1 MAGDPFK
8 EAFDATGKWLHRH
21 QRGFG
26 LVLTIGSLVVAI
38 PILLVLLV
46 PTILG
51 WLAPPL
57 DLKTDLY
64 SVNQPIAFTFVDAAG
79 ETVGHRG
86 ALVGERLKLEQMP
99 DYLPAAFIAVE
110 DRRFYSHNGID
121 IRGLIRATIT
131 NFRAGHVVAGGS
143 TITQQTAKIIYTS
156 QERTFSRKLAELAD
170 AASLEKSLSKKQ
182 ILELYLNRLY
192 LGSGAYGVDGAAHVY
207 FGKSA
212 RDLTLPE
219 AAMLATLTRAP
230 SVFSPRRD
238 LASAQNRANHVLDAM
253 VETGAIT
260 QAQADDAKA
269 HPAVIS
275 DPAIVDSRNFFLDT
289 AADQA
294 LQLASVNGQQ
304 PASDLIVH
312 TTLDPKLQD
321 AARHALVRVLN
332 AKGAKAHAG
341 QGAVV
346 MMKPDGEVVALVGG
360 RDYDAS
366 SFNRATQAR
375 RQPGSSFKPF
385 VYLAALEN
393 GISPWDVRTDGPVDI
408 NGWSPTNYG
417 HRQYGT
423 ITLAEA
429 LAHSVNTIT
438 AGLGQEVGISTVI
451 EAAKRCG
458 ITSPLEQNAALAL
471 GTSDVTPIEM
481 TAAYGAFASGGY
493 RVYPYYVTEV
503 DDPSGHILYKRQ
515 TPQPQ
520 RVIAS
525 HVDKDLVAMLYGVV
539 TGGTGRAALIPG
551 HEAAGKTGTTQDYH
565 DAWFVGFTADYVTT
579 VWIGNDDSSPMKNV
593 TGGTIPA
600 TIWHDVMVYAEK
612 GLPSKPLDR
621 SPPQPAT
628 DITSLDQTMG
638 IDTESGD
645 GVTLPSGVSE
655 DEDQSDQ
662 GSSEDGNSSNANR
675 SGFFDWLF
683 GRDRQQQQQQQQ
695 PQRAPQSQA
704 VPPPRAFPPPA
715 AYPPPNQPPPSGYY
729 AQPRPPTVIH
739 APPPDQPPPADYNDD
754 EQGPHHPDGG
764 PDN

>member
-1 MAGDPFK
+1 
-8 EAFDATGKWLHRH
+8 
-21 QRGFG
+21 
-26 LVLTIGSLVVAI
+26 
-38 PILLVLLV
+38 
-46 PTILG
+46 
-51 WLAPPL
+51 
-57 DLKTDLY
+57 
-64 SVNQPIAFTFVDAAG
+64 
-79 ETVGHRG
+79 VGHRG

-99 DYLPAAFIAVE
+99 DYVPAAFIAME

-121 IRGLIRATIT
+121 IRGLVRAVWE

-156 QERTFSRKLAELAD
+156 QERTFTRKLAELMD

-182 ILELYLNRLY
+182 ILELYLNRIY

-219 AAMLATLTRAP
+219 AAMLATLTTAP

-238 LASAQNRANHVLDAM
+238 LASAQTRARRVLNAM

-260 QAQADDAKA
+260 QQQADDAKA
-269 HPAVIS
+269 NPAVIS
-275 DPAIVDSRNFFLDT
+275 DPAVVDARNFFLDT

-304 PASDLIVH
+304 PTNDLVVH

-321 AARHALVRVLN
+321 AARHALVRTLN
-332 AKGAKAHAG
+332 AKGAKARAS

-360 RDYDAS
+360 RNYDAS
-366 SFNRATQAR
+366 AFNRATQAH

-451 EAAKRCG
+451 EAAKRVG
-458 ITSPLEQNAALAL
+458 ITSPLQDNAALAL

-481 TAAYGAFASGGY
+481 TTAYSAFANGGY

-503 DDPSGHILYKRQ
+503 DDLGGHVLYKRQ

-539 TGGTGRAALIPG
+539 TSGTGRAAAIPG

-600 TIWHDVMVYAEK
+600 TIWHDVMAFAEK

-621 SPPQPAT
+621 SAPQPAT
-628 DITSLDQTMG
+628 EITSLDQTMG
-638 IDTESGD
+638 VDTESGD
-645 GVTLPSGVSE
+645 GVNLPSGVQ
-655 DEDQSDQ
+655 EDQGQDQ
-662 GSSEDGNSSNANR
+662 SEQDGDNANGR
-675 SGFFDWLF
+675 DRGGFFDWLF
-683 GRDRQQQQQQQQ
+683 GRDQQRRQQQQQQQQ
-695 PQRAPQSQA
+695 EQMRQQQLQQEREQQQQQQAPAA
-704 VPPPRAFPPPA
+704 VPPGAYYQRPHPYQPP
-715 AYPPPNQPPPSGYY
+715 AYPPPDQPPPPPAYT
-729 AQPRPPTVIH
+729 AQPRPPAVIH
-739 APPPDQPPPADYNDD
+739 APPPDQPPPDNSDD
-754 EQGPHHPDGG
+754 EQGPRHPDGG
-764 PDN
+764 GPDN

>member
-8 EAFDATGKWLHRH
+8 DAFDATGKWLHGH

-26 LVLTIGSLVVAI
+26 LVLTIGSLVVAA
-38 PILLVLLV
+38 PILLVLLI
-46 PTILG
+46 PTFLG
-51 WLAPPL
+51 WFAPPL
-57 DLKTDLY
+57 DMRQDLY
-64 SVNQPIAFTFVDAAG
+64 SVNRPIAFTFIDAAG

-86 ALVGERLKLEQMP
+86 ALVGERLKLEDMP
-99 DYLPAAFIAVE
+99 SYLPAAFIAME

-121 IRGLIRATIT
+121 IRGLMRAMYE
-131 NFRAGHVVAGGS
+131 NFHAGHVVAGGS

-156 QERTFSRKLAELAD
+156 QERTFTRKLAELVD

-212 RDLTLPE
+212 RHLTLPE
-219 AAMLATLTRAP
+219 AAMLATLTTAP

-238 LASAQNRANHVLDAM
+238 LASAQERAKRVLDAM

-260 QAQADDAKA
+260 QEQADAAKA
-269 HPAVIS
+269 NPAVIS

-294 LQLASVNGQQ
+294 LQLASVNGQA
-304 PASDLIVH
+304 PTSDLVVH

-321 AARHALVRVLN
+321 AARHALVRTLN
-332 AKGAKAHAG
+332 AKGAKAHVS

-346 MMKPDGEVVALVGG
+346 MMKPDGAVVALMGG
-360 RDYDAS
+360 RNYDAS
-366 SFNRATQAR
+366 AFNRAIQAH

-451 EAAKRCG
+451 EAAKRVG

-481 TAAYGAFASGGY
+481 TAAYGAFANGGY
-493 RVYPYYVTEV
+493 RVYPYYVNEV
-503 DDPSGHILYKRQ
+503 DDLSGHVLYKRQ
-515 TPQPQ
+515 DPQLQ

-539 TGGTGRAALIPG
+539 TSGTGRAALIPN

-579 VWIGNDDSSPMKNV
+579 VWVGNDDSSPMKNV

-600 TIWHDVMVYAEK
+600 SIWHDLMAYAEK
-612 GLPSKPLDR
+612 DLPSKPLDK
-621 SPPQPAT
+621 SAPQPAT

-638 IDTESGD
+638 VDTESGD
-645 GVTLPSGVSE
+645 GVSMPSGVT
-655 DEDQSDQ
+655 EDQSDTQ
-662 GSSEDGNSSNANR
+662 TGVRSEDNSSSNR

-683 GRDRQQQQQQQQ
+683 GHQQEQRQQQEQQRQQQRQQEQLREQQQQQEQQQ
-695 PQRAPQSQA
+695 QDGPA
-704 VPPPRAFPPPA
+704 VPPPG
-715 AYPPPNQPPPSGYY
+715 AYYQRPRSYQPPPSYPPPSYPPQSYSAPDAPPAGYY
-729 AQPRPPTVIH
+729 QPRP
-739 APPPDQPPPADYNDD
+739 
-754 EQGPHHPDGG
+754 
-764 PDN
+764 